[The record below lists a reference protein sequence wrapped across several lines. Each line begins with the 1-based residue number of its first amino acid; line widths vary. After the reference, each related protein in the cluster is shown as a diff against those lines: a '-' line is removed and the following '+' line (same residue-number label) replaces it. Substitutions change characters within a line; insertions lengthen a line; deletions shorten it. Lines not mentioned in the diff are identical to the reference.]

1 MDILYK
7 EIDAAIEKVI
17 VGQYGTWVRDYN
29 CFIRGEG
36 CCLIAAMDG
45 EKVVGFAALH
55 PARWIA
61 PLEQ

>member
-7 EIDAAIEKVI
+7 EIDSAIEKII
-17 VGQYGTWVRDYN
+17 VGQYGNWVRDYN

-36 CCLIAAMDG
+36 CWLIAAMDG
-45 EKVVGFAALH
+45 EKVAGFAALH
-55 PARWIA
+55 PARGIA